1 MLTLQWKFPCG
12 KWLAKGME
20 DGEIDRELLPSD
32 APVSTSIVTYVVTVK
47 TGTLRGSGTDANVTI
62 ELFGEKGTSG
72 LGVERVNW

>member
-1 MLTLQWKFPCG
+1 MD
-12 KWLAKGME
+12 
-20 DGEIDRELLPSD
+20 DGEIDKELLPSD

-72 LGVERVNW
+72 TRVKEDNG